1 MIEEIIV
8 ASESLIYGRNSVE
21 EALKAGRSI
30 TKLYLPAGTLP
41 PPLLRIRDA
50 ARDRGILVEQVP
62 AKVLNHLA
70 PQGRHQNVIAY
81 AAAIEFADLTDVL
94 IQVQEQGRVPFLVLP
109 DGVED
114 VHNLGAIIRTAECA
128 GVDAVLLPKRHSAP
142 VNETVGKT
150 SAGAVE
156 YMPIVQVGNVV
167 RLLKD
172 LKKRG
177 FWVIGADM
185 DGQCDYYEGSFTDPI
200 VLVIGSEGKGISR
213 LVKETCDVLVQI
225 PMYGQVNSLN
235 ASVAAALLMYE
246 AVRQR
251 REARK

>member
-1 MIEEIIV
+1 M
-8 ASESLIYGRNSVE
+8 ADESLLYGRNSVE

-30 TKLYLPAGTLP
+30 TKLYLAAGALSQ
-41 PPLLRIRDA
+41 PLLRIRDA

-70 PQGRHQNVIAY
+70 PNAHHQGVIAY
-81 AAAIEFADLTDVL
+81 AAAVDFADLGDVL
-94 IQVQEQGRVPFLVLP
+94 IKAQEAGRTPFLVLL
-109 DGVED
+109 DGIED

-150 SAGAVE
+150 SAGAIE
-156 YMPIVQVGNVV
+156 YMPIVPIGNVV
-167 RLLKD
+167 TLLKN

-177 FWVIGADM
+177 FWVMGADM
-185 DGQCDYYEGSFTDPI
+185 AGESDYYHASFTEPV

-225 PMYGQVNSLN
+225 PMYGKINSLN

-246 AVRQR
+246 VVRQR
-251 REARK
+251 REAGE